1 MTVIRA
7 RYNILQRKLSREQ
20 GNSFQMQQMNVFIQG
35 GKCLTP
41 QASALKFYLGGAQQC
56 PKEGHFKQEQGA
68 FSCREGLKNYFGA
81 PHKKVLPLAKTSD
94 PPLIG

>member
-1 MTVIRA
+1 M
-7 RYNILQRKLSREQ
+7 
-20 GNSFQMQQMNVFIQG
+20 FIHG

-56 PKEGHFKQEQGA
+56 PKEEHFKQKHGE
-68 FSCREGLKNYFGA
+68 FSCRGRTQKIFRLTAQKM
-81 PHKKVLPLAKTSD
+81 LPFAKTPD